1 MSGGFLLASGTPWAR
16 GTIVD
21 DMVTCVWHD
30 VSVIEW
36 NCPLCAI
43 DEMHARAVLREP
55 DAEIVFGDDWV
66 MVVNRCAVDRR

>member
-1 MSGGFLLASGTPWAR
+1 MSDNFLLASGTPWAR

-21 DMVTCVWHD
+21 DMVTCARHD

-43 DEMHARAVLREP
+43 DEMHARAVLGEP
-55 DAEIVFGDDWV
+55 TAKIVFGDDWV
-66 MVVNRCAVDRR
+66 MVVN